1 MEATMNWIDWAKE
14 NTDSDKASEKPEVL
28 DGICVLDLSHESFA
42 GLFASSL
49 LAEFGAKVI
58 RVEPL
63 GGDIVRKM
71 SPFAK
76 YVHGTGLPYLVEARN
91 KEHITLNL
99 KNPRGKE
106 ILKALAQKSD
116 VLIETFTPGTMDE
129 GGIGW
134 KALKQVNPRL
144 IYAAVNSYGQI
155 GELSG
160 IARVSRWRCYDI
172 IAQALS
178 GFVST
183 TGIPENF
190 TEFPEHAKVPT
201 KMGNW
206 MGWYAGGAFAALA
219 VMTALYY
226 REISGEGQLIDIS
239 PAEALMSLNN
249 YALQF
254 YHLTGEVMQR
264 PANMEPA
271 AHPYCYVRCR
281 DGMMFL
287 AGCTDANWRALCSII
302 GRDDLADK
310 YPTVK
315 DRTDPENVLD
325 IVREIEKFTMERTRS
340 ELVDIWL
347 SYKGPGVTVAGE
359 VLAPDE
365 TMKLNHWYER
375 KALVKIKEDPWGEIL
390 MQGIPVKM
398 SETPP
403 RIKWACREVGADN
416 EAVYLD
422 FLGLDKQEY
431 EQLKE
436 EGAI

>member
-1 MEATMNWIDWAKE
+1 
-14 NTDSDKASEKPEVL
+14 
-28 DGICVLDLSHESFA
+28 
-42 GLFASSL
+42 
-49 LAEFGAKVI
+49 
-58 RVEPL
+58 
-63 GGDIVRKM
+63 
-71 SPFAK
+71 
-76 YVHGTGLPYLVEARN
+76 
-91 KEHITLNL
+91 
-99 KNPRGKE
+99 
-106 ILKALAQKSD
+106 
-116 VLIETFTPGTMDE
+116 
-129 GGIGW
+129 
-134 KALKQVNPRL
+134 
-144 IYAAVNSYGQI
+144 
-155 GELSG
+155 
-160 IARVSRWRCYDI
+160 
-172 IAQALS
+172 
-178 GFVST
+178 
-183 TGIPENF
+183 
-190 TEFPEHAKVPT
+190 
-201 KMGNW
+201 
-206 MGWYAGGAFAALA
+206 
-219 VMTALYY
+219 
-226 REISGEGQLIDIS
+226 
-239 PAEALMSLNN
+239 
-249 YALQF
+249 
-254 YHLTGEVMQR
+254 
-264 PANMEPA
+264 
-271 AHPYCYVRCR
+271 
-281 DGMMFL
+281 MMFL

-347 SYKGPGVTVAGE
+347 SYKGPGVAVAGE